1 MATMAKDTYIPRL
14 IDRKIDQYLNL
25 FGAVEISGTKW
36 CGKTW
41 SALAHANSAIYADRG
56 SNQLLIESDPQYAL
70 VGATPHVIDE
80 WQRVPQVWDCVRHAV
95 DDTTEK
101 GQWILTGSSTPA
113 KDKVSHSGAGRI
125 GRLSMHPMS
134 LQESGDSTG
143 KVSLAALF
151 KGEFAPCPCA
161 SGIDSLTELICRGGW
176 PDALALTSDTIRPVL
191 MGYLE
196 AVHNKSVPDL
206 GGRELISS
214 RVAESLARNLGQ
226 SSTNVTLARDVFA
239 LDGALAPTD
248 TQKREVSQH
257 LEYLV
262 QLYLIDELPGWV
274 PASRSPNRMR
284 TKPKR
289 YFADPSLAI
298 AALGLNKQNLLEDY
312 QTLGLA
318 FENLCM
324 RDLQVYASSLDAAGS
339 HPVRYYRDDSDL
351 EIDAVIE
358 LADGTWG
365 AFEIKLS
372 ETKVEQAA
380 NSLLRMRDK
389 LLSDKMGRTKPPS
402 FLAVLTG
409 MGEIAYKRPDGVYVI
424 PIRAFGA

>member
-41 SALAHANSAIYADRG
+41 SALAHANSAIYVDRG

-101 GQWILTGSSTPA
+101 GQWILTGSSTPE
-113 KDKVSHSGAGRI
+113 KDKVNHSGAGRI

-151 KGEFAPCPCA
+151 KGEFAPCPCT
-161 SGIDSLTELICRGGW
+161 SGIDSLTGLICRGGW

-191 MGYLE
+191 MGYLD

-226 SSTNVTLARDVFA
+226 SCTNVTLARDVFA
-239 LDGALAPTD
+239 LDSNTAPTD
-248 TQKREVSQH
+248 AQKREVSQH

-289 YFADPSLAI
+289 YFADPSLAV
-298 AALGLNKQNLLEDY
+298 AALGLNNQAYSKITRRSDLYLKTSACEICRYTPRHSMPQDLTPSATTVTI
-312 QTLGLA
+312 QTLKSMPL
-318 FENLCM
+318 
-324 RDLQVYASSLDAAGS
+324 
-339 HPVRYYRDDSDL
+339 
-351 EIDAVIE
+351 
-358 LADGTWG
+358 
-365 AFEIKLS
+365 LS
-372 ETKVEQAA
+372 
-380 NSLLRMRDK
+380 LRMEH
-389 LLSDKMGRTKPPS
+389 
-402 FLAVLTG
+402 
-409 MGEIAYKRPDGVYVI
+409 GEHSRSSSARLKSSKAP
-424 PIRAFGA
+424 AACCA